1 MLMPHERIL
10 ILEDH
15 DELREETTRVL
26 ADAGYTVHTAA
37 NCAEAIA
44 LAAREPVDVVV
55 ADIFLP
61 DGSGIQVFQNIQA
74 RHPDVAG
81 VVITGYSSW
90 ELAMEAL
97 RAGFVGFIV
106 KPFMPE
112 QLIATIVSA
121 LEQERLRRENTRLRA
136 FVPLYEVSRAFMST
150 VELNDLVKQIIDT
163 ARQETR
169 ADNVSLMLL
178 DEDCRELRIAAA
190 TSLPADIVETERRGI
205 GDGIAGLV
213 AERGEPILIAEGVP
227 LDPRIRE
234 SLAERPEILSALS
247 LPLTVRGQVI
257 GVLNLTRERGG
268 EPFTQ
273 GDLELATVLASQVA
287 ASIDNARLFN
297 RLSLLSQVSQTLART
312 MDLDEAITATLAAPV
327 QLVNARGTALWLI
340 ENQQPPRLAGTLAL
354 EDIPVPPLESDN
366 PQEEFQPAK
375 TGGWMIIPL
384 HHGEKTLGA
393 LMMHLASAQP
403 PGEERLG
410 LLRTLAHTASAIL
423 ESHRLR
429 AREETAFREMDRAM
443 REDLSARELLERL
456 LDQMVGACGAQGGGI
471 FLWDSEHDQVE
482 PWVKA
487 GDPPP
492 EPLAR
497 TVIQQGRAAT
507 LQGDSPKVAFAIGA
521 PLRVGSRTH
530 GAVVLTRSTQ
540 AGPFRTRQ
548 LDLLSTLANSAALI
562 VRNTQLYARS
572 EEAAISEE
580 RTRIA
585 REIHDGLAQDL
596 AFLVLKASAA
606 QKLLTRGEE
615 RGLQKELREITDQ
628 LRQDAREVRRV
639 VFALRPLDIE
649 ALGFLPALGK
659 FIKGFAQAN
668 DIEVSLQPHGD
679 ISRLSPK
686 IETALFR
693 LAQEALNN
701 VRKHA
706 GARHAWV
713 ELECDERQVLL
724 RIRDDGGGFDV
735 AQAREVARARGSL
748 GLIQMQ
754 ERAER
759 AGGTFAI
766 TSAPGAGTRI
776 EAQLPIREL

>member
-1 MLMPHERIL
+1 MPNERIL
-10 ILEDH
+10 LLEDH
-15 DELREETTRVL
+15 NELREETRQVL
-26 ADAGYTVHTAA
+26 VDAGYVVETAA
-37 NCAEAIA
+37 TCADAEARA
-44 LAAREPVDVVV
+44 QCEPFDVII

-61 DGSGIQVFQNIQA
+61 DGSGIEVFRNIQRNHA
-74 RHPDVAG
+74 QVAG
-81 VVITGYSSW
+81 VVITGFSSL
-90 ELAMEAL
+90 EVAMEAL
-97 RAGFVGFIV
+97 GAGFVGFLV

-121 LEQERLRRENTRLRA
+121 LEQERLRRENARLRA
-136 FVPLYEVSRAFMST
+136 IVPLYELSRAFMGT
-150 VELNDLVKQIIDT
+150 VELNDLVKQIIET

-190 TSLPADIVETERRGI
+190 TSLSTEIVQTERREI
-205 GDGIAGLV
+205 GNGIAGRV

-227 LDPRIRE
+227 LDPEIRKAM
-234 SLAERPEILSALS
+234 LGRPEILSALS
-247 LPLTVRGQVI
+247 LPLTARRQVI
-257 GVLNLTRERGG
+257 GVLNLTRGRGG
-268 EPFTQ
+268 ASFTQ

-287 ASIDNARLFN
+287 VSIDNARLFN
-297 RLSLLSQVSQTLART
+297 RLRLLSEVSQTLART
-312 MDLDEAITATLAAPV
+312 MDVDEAIAATLAAPV

-340 ENQQPPRLAGTLAL
+340 ESPLAPRLAGTLGL
-354 EDIPVPPLESDN
+354 GTLRVPELTDLSPV
-366 PQEEFQPAK
+366 EEFRPEE
-375 TGGWMIIPL
+375 TGGWVIVPL
-384 HHGEKTLGA
+384 CKGEMTLGA
-393 LMMHLASAQP
+393 LMVRLASSSP

-456 LDQMVGACGAQGGGI
+456 LRQMMSACSAEGGAI
-471 FLWDSEHDQVE
+471 FLWDAERNHVE

-487 GDPPP
+487 GDAPSDV
-492 EPLAR
+492 LAQ
-497 TVIQQGRAAT
+497 TVIREGRAAT
-507 LQGDSPKVAFAIGA
+507 FQGEPPRAAYAIGA
-521 PLRVGSRTH
+521 PMRVGSRVH

-540 AGPFRTRQ
+540 SGPFRARQ
-548 LDLLSTLANSAALI
+548 LSLLSTLTSSAALV

-572 EEAAISEE
+572 EEAAITEE

-606 QKLLTRGEE
+606 QKLLTRGDE
-615 RGLQKELREITDQ
+615 RGLQKELRELTDQ

-639 VFALRPLDIE
+639 IFALRPLDIE
-649 ALGFLPALGK
+649 ALGFLPALDK
-659 FIKGFAQAN
+659 FIQGFSQAN
-668 DIEVSLQPHGD
+668 DVQVEFQADGD
-679 ISRLSPK
+679 FQRLPPK
-686 IETALFR
+686 LETALFR
-693 LAQEALNN
+693 LVQEALNN

-706 GARHAWV
+706 HARRAWV
-713 ELECDERQVLL
+713 ELQCDERQASL
-724 RIRDDGGGFDV
+724 RIRDDGHGFDV
-735 AQAREVARARGSL
+735 SEAQRVARTRGSL

-759 AGGTFAI
+759 AGGTFSV
-766 TSAPGAGTRI
+766 TSTPGEGTGI
-776 EAQLPIREL
+776 QATLPMREL

>member
-1 MLMPHERIL
+1 MPNERIL

-15 DELREETTRVL
+15 NELREETRQILV
-26 ADAGYTVHTAA
+26 DAGYSVQTAA
-37 NCAEAIA
+37 SCAEAVA
-44 LAAREPVDVVV
+44 HAQSEHFDVIV

-61 DGSGIQVFQNIQA
+61 DGSGIEAFRNIQRNHA
-74 RHPDVAG
+74 EVAG

-90 ELAMEAL
+90 EVAMEAL
-97 RAGFVGFIV
+97 RAGFMGFVV

-121 LEQERLRRENTRLRA
+121 LEQERLRRENARLRA
-136 FVPLYEVSRAFMST
+136 IVPLYELSRAFMGT
-150 VELNDLVKQIIDT
+150 VELNDLVKQIIET

-178 DEDCRELRIAAA
+178 DDDCRELRIAAA
-190 TSLPADIVETERRGI
+190 TSLTAEIVQTERREI
-205 GDGIAGLV
+205 GHGIAGRV
-213 AERGEPILIAEGVP
+213 AQRGEPILIAEGVP
-227 LDPRIRE
+227 LDPEIRE
-234 SLAERPEILSALS
+234 VLGARPEILSALS
-247 LPLTVRGQVI
+247 LPLTARGQVI

-268 EPFTQ
+268 ESFTH
-273 GDLELATVLASQVA
+273 GDLEVATVLATQVA

-297 RLSLLSQVSQTLART
+297 RLKQLSEVSQTLART
-312 MDLDEAITATLAAPV
+312 MDLDEAIAATLAAPV

-340 ENQQPPRLAGTLAL
+340 DSSLAPRLAGTLGL
-354 EDIPVPPLESDN
+354 GTLRVPELKDRSP
-366 PQEEFQPAK
+366 EENFRPDG
-375 TGGWMIIPL
+375 TGGWVTVPFRK
-384 HHGEKTLGA
+384 GEKTLGA
-393 LMMHLASAQP
+393 LMVRLASPNP
-403 PGEERLG
+403 PGEERLRV
-410 LLRTLAHTASAIL
+410 LRTLAHTASAIL

-456 LDQMVGACGAQGGGI
+456 LQQMMSACSAEGGAI
-471 FLWDSEHDQVE
+471 FLWDAERNHVE

-487 GDPPP
+487 GDAPSDV
-492 EPLAR
+492 LAR
-497 TVIQQGRAAT
+497 TIIREGRAASF
-507 LQGDSPKVAFAIGA
+507 QGEPPRPAYAIGA
-521 PLRVGSRTH
+521 PMRVGSRVH
-530 GAVVLTRSTQ
+530 GAVVLTRSIQ
-540 AGPFRTRQ
+540 AGGFRTRQ
-548 LDLLSTLANSAALI
+548 LNLLSTLTSSAALV

-606 QKLLTRGEE
+606 QKLLSRGEE

-639 VFALRPLDIE
+639 IFALRPLDIE
-649 ALGFLPALGK
+649 ALGFLPALDK
-659 FIKGFAQAN
+659 FIQGFSQAN
-668 DIEVSLQPHGD
+668 EVQVEFQMRGD
-679 ISRLSPK
+679 FSRLPPK
-686 IETALFR
+686 LETALFR
-693 LAQEALNN
+693 LVQEALNN

-706 GARHAWV
+706 HAHHAWV
-713 ELECDERQVLL
+713 ELECDERQAFL
-724 RIRDDGGGFDV
+724 RIRDDGQGFDV
-735 AQAREVARARGSL
+735 SEARRVALMRGSL

-759 AGGTFAI
+759 AGGKFSI
-766 TSAPGAGTRI
+766 TSLPGEGTGI
-776 EAQLPIREL
+776 EATLPVREL